1 MTALQ
6 HWVAGVRM
14 AGLGLGAV
22 RAQAIDTEPGTR
34 MNHPIELIQTVLHLR
49 LDEARRQALGHAR
62 ITLRPRGPLAR
73 VDLDAVGLHIDSVA
87 DAQGRA
93 LAHHLDPAGGDGDAA
108 LQITLP
114 GTASAGDTLVLD
126 IRYRTGHVN
135 PHDPRNPWGSTGAG
149 LRWRAPSAADLR
161 RRRQVW
167 TSVDFATQRQWMPT
181 LDGPGH
187 TQRLDMTIT
196 VPRPLVA
203 VASGTPAPVQAH
215 GDGTR
220 SYRFSQATPQP
231 VGRSA

>member
-1 MTALQ
+1 MGTLQ
-6 HWVAGVRM
+6 RCAARLGMVC
-14 AGLGLGAV
+14 LGLGAIH
-22 RAQAIDTEPGTR
+22 AQAIDAQPGTR
-34 MNHPIELIQTVLHLR
+34 MNHPVELIETVLHLR

-93 LAHHLDPAGGDGDAA
+93 LAHHLDPAAGDGDAA

-126 IRYRTGHVN
+126 IRYRTGHIN

-149 LRWRAPSAADLR
+149 LRWLAPSVADPR

-167 TSVDFATQRQWMPT
+167 TSVDFATQRHWMPT
-181 LDGPGH
+181 LNGPGH
-187 TQRLDMTIT
+187 TQRLDITIT

-220 SYRFSQATPQP
+220 SCRVSQATP
-231 VGRSA
+231 